1 MGENSRKF
9 CALYTDCMFLSVSPT
24 DEKVFVSASVDKTCK
39 LWDTRDDKHKSA
51 FTFEGHESDVNTVEF
66 FPDGLA
72 FASGKLRQ
80 LKCKEG

>member
-1 MGENSRKF
+1 
-9 CALYTDCMFLSVSPT
+9 MFLSVSPT